1 MQASVLTAADARK
14 AAIEIIDDG
23 RGSQAVHDTVTA
35 LRANRRLGTAC
46 AKTRAEVSGNNKKI
60 YRQKGTGGAR
70 HGDKRA
76 PIFVKGGVVFGP
88 RPRDYSKKVTKNT
101 RRLAL
106 LSAFSARVNAGDVL
120 TVESFAVASGK
131 TKDCEAVIAKVA
143 AGARRVLVV
152 AQAFDDKTYLA
163 ARNLSNV
170 LLVTAGDVNVEQLVT
185 FTKIVV
191 TADSLPTLAG
201 RTIKP

>member
-1 MQASVLTAADARK
+1 MQSSVLTAEQARK

-23 RGSQAVHDTVTA
+23 RGRQAVHDTVTA

-46 AKTRAEVSGNNKKI
+46 AKTRGEVSGNNKKI

-88 RPRDYSKKVTKNT
+88 RPRDYSKKVTKST

-106 LSAFSARVNAGDVL
+106 LAAISARINAGEVISVDGF
-120 TVESFAVASGK
+120 SIASGK
-131 TKDCEAVIAKVA
+131 TKDATAAIKQIA
-143 AGARRVLVV
+143 GTARRVLVV
-152 AQAFDDKTYLA
+152 AQAFDDQTYLA
-163 ARNLSNV
+163 ARNLANV
-170 LLVTAGDVNVEQLVT
+170 LLVTASDVNVEQLVA
-185 FTKIVV
+185 FSKIIV
-191 TADSLPTLAG
+191 TADALQTLAG